1 MDSNISIVNVTD
13 ITDKFKSKLFDLKTD
28 PALNLSEGE
37 MTNLHRKA
45 MKSITYMSNM
55 YFYSN
60 VCRIGMHLIEYKT
73 QTTDEIIGDH
83 SITFLN

>member
-1 MDSNISIVNVTD
+1 MNINIVNVTD
-13 ITDKFKSKLFDLKTD
+13 VTDKFKSKLFHLKTD
-28 PALNLSEGE
+28 PVLMTREGE
-37 MTNLHRKA
+37 MTDLHRKA

-73 QTTDEIIGDH
+73 QTAEFISDE
-83 SITFLN
+83 SIRFLN